1 MRPFPGDPGPPPRR
15 TPRGADGDLPTAFR
29 HPAAA
34 GQQQQIN
41 SYFIG
46 SEDAVDAALQQSLAS
61 FTAVGRDHRK
71 PGPAEPEHSNLPK
84 HTAAPSDCE
93 SISTSDPADADDI
106 SLISDAAPSRL
117 NLPEPMSNLSQPI
130 TPLMLATPG
139 SPSAISD
146 AMSVSFSEDVA
157 SQALSMSQDL
167 DNMDASEMMDSGSA
181 PQLVMPSIKMPSRR
195 PFTDGGK
202 RIGRLKVLVAGD
214 SGVGKT
220 SLIKALVQSC
230 EHIVHVDPI
239 APQSNALLSQSSST
253 RRGRSKSSRNQTRT
267 TEISEIFASTKP
279 YPEWWSDLDDFQLL
293 KRRKSV
299 DDTILD
305 RNICFIDTPGYSDGA
320 SSMESI
326 TPVIRYVES
335 HFEKVQSNASPD
347 AEMLNMLGGDGG
359 SQVDLVFYLIQ
370 KKLKPADIK
379 YLQLLA
385 SLTNVIP
392 LVAKTDNMTPE
403 DVAKSKLQIRSEL
416 MEAGVRPFSFT
427 VSSTGISGDNEPRY
441 PFAVSSTPG
450 SDHDIMDASLLMSPD
465 YVQPLIQSELAN
477 VVDQV
482 FCENGASWLR
492 HAAAKKF
499 IQWKNADTSSRPKAL
514 YEPMGLSASPPMP
527 LVATGSFSSPVGA
540 TAQYSLA
547 RIADHTQREERI
559 AQIRLANWASEL
571 QRSLAN
577 ERARYDAL
585 ARGERAIWLTEK
597 LHECVQDGELVPWAD
612 RDRSV
617 SRSGDKPRRKLG
629 RGRHYSTS
637 TTQHQDPLGLLRV
650 AARLKASGW
659 IALEVLGGVGILGG
673 AAVWLSGQE
682 WPVVEWAVDHW
693 SAFWGVEK

>member
-1 MRPFPGDPGPPPRR
+1 MRPFPGDGPPPRR
-15 TPRGADGDLPTAFR
+15 CQRGADGELPTAFQ
-29 HPAAA
+29 HPAA
-34 GQQQQIN
+34 GQQQMT

-46 SEDAVDAALQQSLAS
+46 GEDDVDAALQQSLAS
-61 FTAVGRDHRK
+61 FTAGGRDYRK
-71 PGPAEPEHSNLPK
+71 AGGSAEPEPSNPAK
-84 HTAAPSDCE
+84 HTAHSDRE

-106 SLISDAAPSRL
+106 SLVSDIAPGRL
-117 NLPEPMSNLSQPI
+117 NLSGPTSNLSQPI

-146 AMSVSFSEDVA
+146 TMSASFSEDIA

-167 DNMDASEMMDSGSA
+167 EPMDASEMMDSGSA

-195 PFTDGGK
+195 PFTDGG
-202 RIGRLKVLVAGD
+202 RRMGRLKVLVAGD

-230 EHIVHVDPI
+230 EHIVHIDPI
-239 APQSNALLSQSSST
+239 APPQSTALISRHSSP
-253 RRGRSKSSRNQTRT
+253 RRGRSKSSKNNTRT

-320 SSMESI
+320 SSIESI

-335 HFEKVQSNASPD
+335 QFEKVQSNASPD
-347 AEMLNMLGGDGG
+347 SEMLNMLGGDGE
-359 SQVDLVFYLIQ
+359 
-370 KKLKPADIK
+370 LKPADIK
-379 YLQLLA
+379 YLQLLG

-392 LVAKTDNMTPE
+392 LVAKADNMTPE
-403 DVAKSKLQIRSEL
+403 DVAQSKARIRSEL

-427 VSSTGISGDNEPRY
+427 VSSTGIPGDVEPRY
-441 PFAVSSTPG
+441 PYAVSSTPG

-465 YVQPLIQSELAN
+465 YVQPLVQSELAA
-477 VVDQV
+477 VVNQV

-499 IQWKNADTSSRPKAL
+499 IQWKNTEHSSRPRAL
-514 YEPMGLSASPPMP
+514 YKPMGLPASPSMP
-527 LVATGSFSSPVGA
+527 LVTAGPFSSPVGA
-540 TAQYSLA
+540 TSQYSLA
-547 RIADHTQREERI
+547 RIADHTQREERL

-585 ARGERAIWLTEK
+585 ARGDRAIWLTEK
-597 LHECVQDGELVPWAD
+597 LHECVQDGELIPFSD
-612 RDRSV
+612 RDRSA
-617 SRSGDKPRRKLG
+617 SRPSEKMRRRLG
-629 RGRHYSTS
+629 RSRGYSTS
-637 TTQHQDPLGLLRV
+637 TTQSQDPLGLLRV
-650 AARLKASGW
+650 AARVKANGW
-659 IALEVLGGVGILGG
+659 VALEVLGGVGILGG
-673 AAVWLSGQE
+673 AAMWISGHD
-682 WPVVEWAVDHW
+682 WPGIEWAVDQW
-693 SAFWGVEK
+693 SAFWGGER

>member
-1 MRPFPGDPGPPPRR
+1 MRPFPGDGPPPRR
-15 TPRGADGDLPTAFR
+15 SPRGADIEPPTAFQ
-29 HPAAA
+29 HPVA
-34 GQQQQIN
+34 GQQQIT

-46 SEDAVDAALQQSLAS
+46 GEDAVDAALQQSLAS
-61 FTAVGRDHRK
+61 FTAGGRDHRK
-71 PGPAEPEHSNLPK
+71 AGSAEPEPNPAK
-84 HTAAPSDCE
+84 HTAQSDRE
-93 SISTSDPADADDI
+93 SISTSDPTDADDI
-106 SLISDAAPSRL
+106 SLMSDTAPSRL
-117 NLPEPMSNLSQPI
+117 NLPGPTSNLSQPI

-146 AMSVSFSEDVA
+146 SMSVSFSEDIA

-167 DNMDASEMMDSGSA
+167 EPMEASEMMDSGSA

-239 APQSNALLSQSSST
+239 APPQSSALLGRHLSP
-253 RRGRSKSSRNQTRT
+253 RRGRSKTSKNNTRT

-326 TPVIRYVES
+326 TPVIRYIES

-347 AEMLNMLGGDGG
+347 AEMLKMLGGDGE
-359 SQVDLVFYLIQ
+359 
-370 KKLKPADIK
+370 LKPADIK
-379 YLQLLA
+379 YLQLLG

-392 LVAKTDNMTPE
+392 LVAKADNMTLE
-403 DVAKSKLQIRSEL
+403 QVARSKAQIKSEL

-427 VSSTGISGDNEPRY
+427 MSSTGMRGDIEPTY
-441 PFAVSSTPG
+441 PYAVSSTPG

-465 YVQPLIQSELAN
+465 YVQPLMQSELAA
-477 VVDQV
+477 VVNQV

-499 IQWKNADTSSRPKAL
+499 IQWKNTENSSRPRAL
-514 YEPMGLSASPPMP
+514 YRPMGLPASPSMP
-527 LVATGSFSSPVGA
+527 LIAAGPFSSPVGA
-540 TAQYSLA
+540 TSQYSLA
-547 RIADHTQREERI
+547 RIADHTQREERL

-571 QRSLAN
+571 QRSLAS

-597 LHECVQDGELVPWAD
+597 LHECVQDGELVPFSA
-612 RDRSV
+612 RDRSA
-617 SRSGDKPRRKLG
+617 SRPSEKTRRRVG
-629 RGRHYSTS
+629 RGRGYSTS
-637 TTQHQDPLGLLRV
+637 TTQSQDPLGLLRV
-650 AARLKASGW
+650 AARVKANGW
-659 IALEVLGGVGILGG
+659 VALEVLGGVGILGG
-673 AAVWLSGQE
+673 AAMWFSGQD
-682 WPVVEWAVDHW
+682 WPTVEWAVDQW
-693 SAFWGVEK
+693 SAFWGVER

>member
-1 MRPFPGDPGPPPRR
+1 MRPFPGDGPPPRR
-15 TPRGADGDLPTAFR
+15 NPRGADNEPPTAFH
-29 HPAAA
+29 HPAS
-34 GQQQQIN
+34 GQQQMT

-46 SEDAVDAALQQSLAS
+46 GEDAVDAALQQSLAS
-61 FTAVGRDHRK
+61 FTTSFTSGGRDHRK
-71 PGPAEPEHSNLPK
+71 AGSADPESANPAK
-84 HTAAPSDCE
+84 HTAHSDRE

-106 SLISDAAPSRL
+106 SLMSDIAPSRL
-117 NLPEPMSNLSQPI
+117 NLPGSTSNLSQPI

-146 AMSVSFSEDVA
+146 AMSASFSEEIA

-167 DNMDASEMMDSGSA
+167 EPMEASEMMDSGSA

-195 PFTDGGK
+195 PFTDGGR

-239 APQSNALLSQSSST
+239 TPQSTALVGLQSGA
-253 RRGRSKSSRNQTRT
+253 RRGKSKSSKNNTRT

-305 RNICFIDTPGYSDGA
+305 RNICFIDTPGYSDGS
-320 SSMESI
+320 SSMENI

-335 HFEKVQSNASPD
+335 HFERVRSNESPD
-347 AEMLNMLGGDGG
+347 AEMLNMLGGDGE
-359 SQVDLVFYLIQ
+359 
-370 KKLKPADIK
+370 LKPADIK
-379 YLQLLA
+379 YLQLLG

-392 LVAKTDNMTPE
+392 LVAKADNMTSE
-403 DVAKSKLQIRSEL
+403 KVAQSKAQIRSEL
-416 MEAGVRPFSFT
+416 MEAGVRPFSFS
-427 VSSTGISGDNEPRY
+427 VSSSGIFSDIEPRY
-441 PFAVSSTPG
+441 PYAVSSTPG

-465 YVQPLIQSELAN
+465 YVQPLMSSELAT
-477 VVDQV
+477 VVNQV

-499 IQWKNADTSSRPKAL
+499 VQWKNSGDSSRPRAL
-514 YEPMGLSASPPMP
+514 YKPMGLPANSSMP
-527 LVATGSFSSPVGA
+527 LVAAGPLSSPVGA
-540 TAQYSLA
+540 TSQYSLA
-547 RIADHTQREERI
+547 RIADHTQREERL

-577 ERARYDAL
+577 ERAQYDAL

-597 LHECVQDGELVPWAD
+597 LHECVQDGELVPFAE

-617 SRSGDKPRRKLG
+617 SRPSEKTRRRLG
-629 RGRHYSTS
+629 RGRSYSTS
-637 TTQHQDPLGLLRV
+637 TTQTQDPLGLLRV
-650 AARLKASGW
+650 AARVKLNGW

-673 AAVWLSGQE
+673 AAMWFSGQD
-682 WPVVEWAVDHW
+682 WPAVGWAVDQW
-693 SAFWGVEK
+693 SAFWGAEK

>member
-15 TPRGADGDLPTAFR
+15 TARGADGDLPTAFR

-34 GQQQQIN
+34 AQQQHIN

-61 FTAVGRDHRK
+61 FTAGGRDHRK
-71 PGPAEPEHSNLPK
+71 PDPPK
-84 HTAAPSDCE
+84 HSAVPSDCE

-106 SLISDAAPSRL
+106 SLISDAGPSRL
-117 NLPEPMSNLSQPI
+117 NLPDPISNLSQPI

-146 AMSVSFSEDVA
+146 TMSVSFSEDVA

-167 DNMDASEMMDSGSA
+167 EPMDASEMMDSGSA

-202 RIGRLKVLVAGD
+202 RLGRLKVLVAGD

-239 APQSNALLSQSSST
+239 APQSNALLSQSTSI
-253 RRGRSKSSRNQTRT
+253 RRGRSRSSRIQTRT
-267 TEISEIFASTKP
+267 AEISEIFASTKP

-293 KRRKSV
+293 KRRKIV

-335 HFEKVQSNASPD
+335 QFEKVQSNASPD

-359 SQVDLVFYLIQ
+359 SQVDLVFYLVQ

-392 LVAKTDNMTPE
+392 LVAKSDNMTPE
-403 DVAKSKLQIRSEL
+403 DVAQTKLQIRSEL
-416 MEAGVRPFSFT
+416 MGAGVRPFSFT
-427 VSSTGISGDNEPRY
+427 LSSTAICGDNEPKY
-441 PFAVSSTPG
+441 PFAISSTPG

-465 YVQPLIQSELAN
+465 YVQPLMQSELSN

-499 IQWKNADTSSRPKAL
+499 IQWKNAENSSRPKAL
-514 YEPMGLSASPPMP
+514 YEPMGLPASPPMP
-527 LVATGSFSSPVGA
+527 LVATGSLSSPVGA

-547 RIADHTQREERI
+547 RIADHTQREERL

-597 LHECVQDGELVPWAD
+597 IHECVQDGELVPWAD

-617 SRSGDKPRRKLG
+617 SRPGDRPGRKTG
-629 RGRHYSTS
+629 RGRYYSTS
-637 TTQHQDPLGLLRV
+637 TTQHQDPLGLLHV
-650 AARLKASGW
+650 AARLKANGW
-659 IALEVLGGVGILGG
+659 VALEILGGVGILGG
-673 AAVWLSGQE
+673 AAVWLAGQE
-682 WPVVEWAVDHW
+682 WPIVEWAVYQW
-693 SAFWGVEK
+693 SAFRGGGK